1 MWILQLRKKLKSK
14 NIKYNIRENVP
25 PRHILLFFLNYVRHL
40 LLLRSVSQKKGKS
53 FILFIVDYHIYIYIT
68 YFISFPFSHFQ
79 VSLYHLHHLYLHQ
92 VIFFLLLFV
101 FQVLFVIIPNVYL
114 PLFAIPPFV
123 LHSILLL

>member
-14 NIKYNIRENVP
+14 NNTYTNIRENDFP
-25 PRHILLFFLNYVRHL
+25 PTHLF
-40 LLLRSVSQKKGKS
+40 LLRSVSQKKGNHS
-53 FILFIVDYHIYIYIT
+53 FFSYDSRLSVSISHIYMMHI